1 MKLSSDSS
9 SSASVFHPADLF
21 SDVPPATRKRGK
33 PRGRGKSQKSL
44 TLVDAAA
51 AILQEIQPATVRAVC
66 YRLFTAGLIPNM
78 GKNPTGAVSK
88 QLVWARENGHID
100 WAWIVDETREAER
113 IAAWDS
119 PDEVI
124 DCAVRQYRRDNW
136 RDQPHWIEVWSEK
149 GTVRG
154 TLAPVLKKYGITL
167 RVMHGFGSA
176 SALHDI
182 ATETVGSEKPLTI
195 LYVGDFDP
203 SGMEMSER
211 DIPSRITRYQ
221 GQATIRRIALTV
233 DDVRETDCHGNPVLP
248 YFDAATKKSDSRHK
262 WFVARYGSKCWELD
276 AMSPAILRARLESAV
291 LAMMDIDTWNR
302 ALMTERA
309 EINAL
314 NQYVA
319 GLKRSISSL
328 AAKYSGGGMEVQP

>member
-1 MKLSSDSS
+1 MKSVHDDSS
-9 SSASVFHPADLF
+9 STSVNHSAIVIPAV
-21 SDVPPATRKRGK
+21 SCEAVSPPAAC
-33 PRGRGKSQKSL
+33 GRGKSQKSL
-44 TLVDAAA
+44 DLVDAART
-51 AILQEIQPATVRAVC
+51 ILKEIQPATVRAVC

-78 GKNPTGAVSK
+78 GKNATGAVSK
-88 QLVWARENGHID
+88 QLVWARETGLID

-113 IAAWDS
+113 IAAWGS

-176 SALHDI
+176 SALYDI
-182 ATETVGSEKPLTI
+182 AEESLRSAKPLTI

-211 DIPSRITRYQ
+211 DIPSRIARYQ
-221 GQATIRRIALTV
+221 GQATIRRIALTI
-233 DDVRETDCHGNPVLP
+233 DDVREEDCHGKPVLP
-248 YFDAATKKSDSRHK
+248 FFEAATKKSDSRHK
-262 WFVARYGSKCWELD
+262 WFVDRYGSKCWELD
-276 AMSPAILRARLESAV
+276 AMSPAVLRDRLESV
-291 LAMMDIDTWNR
+291 VVAMLNIDMWNR

-314 NQYVA
+314 NHYVV
-319 GLKRSISSL
+319 GWRESISRL
-328 AAKYSGGGMEVQP
+328 GAKYSNDESEVA